1 MKNSLLMGVLLGIV
15 LAFAA
20 LLLAPPREATS
31 QPERRDLALACYT
44 KLGDEGAAMRVT
56 GVDVEVPEELRA
68 RLDLAAR
75 ELNSRWRNW
84 LGNEEL
90 TAAPASLLFL
100 GDATRFN
107 AVYDGPNVEGSTA
120 TGFYRIR
127 SHEAFVLFD
136 ESHRRSAAAT
146 ALHELSHLHTAW
158 HLGPTPA
165 WLNEGLAEYFETLRP
180 GPPPAFMRSRSHLE
194 LLLREG
200 PVPLTEL
207 LLLSRREFAREAAQR
222 RYASAWSLTT
232 FLLEHR
238 AGREVFETLLRD
250 AYANRCESG
259 AELRLD
265 ALLAYPGGLESLEA
279 GWERWINRHVV
290 RRRG

>member
-1 MKNSLLMGVLLGIV
+1 MKQSLLMGLALGVV

-20 LLLAPPREATS
+20 LLFAPQREGPVRAEPR
-31 QPERRDLALACYT
+31 DVALSCY
-44 KLGDEGAAMRVT
+44 AQSANSRMAVSVT
-56 GVDVEVPEELRA
+56 GVDVDVPEALHA
-68 RLDLAAR
+68 RLDLASQLLNAR
-75 ELNSRWRNW
+75 WQDW
-84 LGNEEL
+84 LGVDEL
-90 TAAPASLLFL
+90 TPAPASLQFL
-100 GDATRFN
+100 GDAARFHS
-107 AVYDGPNVEGSTA
+107 VYDGPNVEGSTA

-136 ESHRRSAAAT
+136 EAHRRSAAAT

-158 HLGPTPA
+158 HLGPTPP

-180 GPPPAFMRSRSHLE
+180 GPPPAFVRSRSHLE
-194 LLLREG
+194 LLLSQG

-207 LLLSRREFAREAAQR
+207 LRLPRREFAREYAQR

-238 AGREVFETLLRD
+238 AGREVFRALLRD
-250 AYANRCESG
+250 AHARRCESG
-259 AELRLD
+259 AELRID
-265 ALLAYPGGLESLEA
+265 ALLAYPGGLESLEQA
-279 GWERWINRHVV
+279 WERWISRHVV

>member
-1 MKNSLLMGVLLGIV
+1 MKQSLLMGLVLGVV

-20 LLLAPPREATS
+20 MLFAPPREGPARA
-31 QPERRDLALACYT
+31 ERQDVALSCYAASANNKLA
-44 KLGDEGAAMRVT
+44 MSVT
-56 GVDVEVPEELRA
+56 GVDVEVPQELHA
-68 RLDLAAR
+68 QLDLASQQLNAR
-75 ELNSRWRNW
+75 WQDW
-84 LGNEEL
+84 LGVEEL
-90 TAAPASLLFL
+90 TPAPASLQFL
-100 GDATRFN
+100 GDAARFN
-107 AVYDGPNVEGSTA
+107 SVYDGPNVEGSTA

-136 ESHRRSAAAT
+136 ETHRRSAAAT

-180 GPPPAFMRSRSHLE
+180 GPPPAYVRSRSHLE
-194 LLLREG
+194 LLLSDG
-200 PVPLTEL
+200 PVPLTDL
-207 LLLSRREFAREAAQR
+207 LLFSRREFAREDAQR

-238 AGREVFETLLRD
+238 AGREVFRALLRD

-265 ALLAYPGGLESLEA
+265 ALLTYPGGLESLEA
-279 GWERWINRHVV
+279 AWGRWIKRHIV
-290 RRRG
+290 RRRS